1 MTSTVENMITNISAS
16 VSKEEKSLKDVDL
29 KEELFV
35 ALAGSFSDAGLG
47 KLSQKLEKT
56 LSGAKKTLTEST
68 NKYRSIV
75 RSQGSKFSQ
84 RYLKGEVRKAQ
95 GRVNSLQMRV
105 FGSDVAK
112 SIGSNSA
119 QESTRDLYKRIE

>member
-16 VSKEEKSLKDVDL
+16 VSKEEKSLKDVVL

-56 LSGAKKTLTEST
+56 LSGAKKD
-68 NKYRSIV
+68 
-75 RSQGSKFSQ
+75 FD
-84 RYLKGEVRKAQ
+84 
-95 GRVNSLQMRV
+95 RVN
-105 FGSDVAK
+105 
-112 SIGSNSA
+112 
-119 QESTRDLYKRIE
+119 E